1 MRLTLLEMVQ
11 HILSAMGSDE
21 VSNYDD
27 TVESYQV
34 ALLIKQA
41 FYDCAVELGLPE
53 HDSLF
58 QLTASGDNT
67 KPCLMSVPNTVTRL
81 DQILYDN
88 KGSGDTTSD
97 YKEVKWMDFDAF
109 LRMQQALDGAETSY
123 VGEQVVSNNSQSFNI
138 KYRSDMFPTFFT
150 SPDNST
156 IIFDGYNSDVDTT
169 LASAK
174 TMCYGA
180 VYPSF
185 TLSNSA
191 YPDLDA
197 TQFPYLL
204 AKAKTRAFMEL
215 KQQPNQES
223 AAESRKQKI
232 IVQKRKNTIGKDPA
246 IYDVFRS
253 GRK

>member
-58 QLTASGDNT
+58 QLTASGDSN
-67 KPCLMSVPNTVTRL
+67 KPCLMTVPNTVTRL

-88 KGSGDTTSD
+88 KEDSDTTSA
-97 YKEVKWMDFDAF
+97 YKEVKWMDFDEF
-109 LRMQQALDGAETSY
+109 LKMQTALDGESTSY
-123 VGEQVVSNNSQSFNI
+123 VGEQVVTNNSQSFNV
-138 KYRSDMFPTFFT
+138 KYRKDMFPTYFT
-150 SPDNST
+150 SPDNVT
-156 IIFDGYNSDVDTT
+156 IVFDGYRSDVDTT
-169 LASAK
+169 LAAAK

-204 AKAKTRAFMEL
+204 AKAKTRAFKEL
-215 KQQPNQES
+215 KQQNNEES
-223 AAESRKQKI
+223 AAETRKQKI
-232 IVQKRKNTIGKDPA
+232 IVQKRKDTLKKDPA
-246 IYDVFRS
+246 IYDVQRF